1 MRKKLEKLLR
11 KGRVAENS
19 VFDTLWTAY
28 QTAET
33 AYEKAKTDRKIAK
46 SAFLFEREAAR
57 KDADRKDVAF
67 ELEMTWLKADGER
80 LIRRADFQIAEY
92 RLTRWLDEF
101 AREEKNSKQATPP
114 PVKKARTAQTESNQ
128 PAVKSPR
135 KKPRPKTATE

>member
-1 MRKKLEKLLR
+1 MKKKLEKLLR
-11 KGRVAENS
+11 NGRVAENS

-28 QTAET
+28 QAAET

-80 LIRRADFQIAEY
+80 LICRADFQLAKY

-101 AREEKNSKQATPP
+101 AREEKNSKQAAPQ
-114 PVKKARTAQTESNQ
+114 PVKKARTTRDAKEQ
-128 PAVKSPR
+128 PAAKSPR
-135 KKPRPKTATE
+135 KKPRPKTTSA